1 MTDFPA
7 YKIKEWNA
15 PDPVRNPA
23 RRDTIAPSP
32 AELDFYT
39 KYLKQIKEKIDAP
52 RLLVLGATPE
62 LRDLGLNLGFAVTA
76 VDINPEMI
84 KLADKSL
91 TVKNR
96 KKEEV
101 ILGDW
106 LEVSLPNGSFDAV
119 LGDVALNNVTAES
132 LPRLL
137 EKMAGWLKPG
147 GLVLVRNI
155 VLPADVKEI
164 SRLADDL
171 RLWREGKMAFREF
184 YFRFRFG
191 HCYPDCYEEK
201 SRIIDAG
208 KEYQWLD
215 RLYQD
220 GVFNPE
226 EYDQLNLRRSVILH
240 TVLPIDEFLKIT
252 AKYFTP
258 VEAAAEVEEKFGF
271 YPVKMFGLQKG

>member
-15 PDPVRNPA
+15 PDSVRNPA

-96 KKEEV
+96 KKEEG

-137 EKMAGWLKPG
+137 EKMAGWLKAG

-155 VLPADVKEI
+155 VC
-164 SRLADDL
+164 RLL
-171 RLWREGKMAFREF
+171 LEKNKRTFKLFKLFR
-184 YFRFRFG
+184 
-191 HCYPDCYEEK
+191 
-201 SRIIDAG
+201 A
-208 KEYQWLD
+208 EYM
-215 RLYQD
+215 R
-220 GVFNPE
+220 
-226 EYDQLNLRRSVILH
+226 
-240 TVLPIDEFLKIT
+240 
-252 AKYFTP
+252 
-258 VEAAAEVEEKFGF
+258 
-271 YPVKMFGLQKG
+271 